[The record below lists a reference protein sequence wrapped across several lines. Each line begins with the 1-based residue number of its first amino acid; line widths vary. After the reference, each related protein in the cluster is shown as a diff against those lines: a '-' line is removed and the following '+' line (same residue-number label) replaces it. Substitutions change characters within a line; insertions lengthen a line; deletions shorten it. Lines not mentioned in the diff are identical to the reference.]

1 MEHCRII
8 AVIIII
14 MGQFKEVK
22 QEVGAVQGLSAAV
35 LNIRPPP
42 VRGCCRLSCCTL
54 QRSETVCSER
64 LAQNKRDWRGTG

>member
-35 LNIRPPP
+35 LNIRPPRP
-42 VRGCCRLSCCTL
+42 RLLSAVVL
-54 QRSETVCSER
+54 HVAAQR
-64 LAQNKRDWRGTG
+64 DGF